1 MIPLSGGVLTAAAVV
16 SSPAL
21 WGGLEGTMPIDQAL
35 TRYLIAVA
43 VCWLVLAIVI
53 DLTFP
58 SSGSSS
64 GAVRVRSEQHPADQD
79 FENL

>member
-1 MIPLSGGVLTAAAVV
+1 MIPLSGAVLGAAALV

-21 WGGLEGTMPIDQAL
+21 WGGVQGTMPIDEAL

-43 VCWLVLAIVI
+43 VCWLVLAVVV

-58 SSGSSS
+58 SPGT
-64 GAVRVRSEQHPADQD
+64 VRVRAAEDRPVTDGD

>member
-1 MIPLSGGVLTAAAVV
+1 MIPLSGGVLAVAAVV

-21 WGGLEGTMPIDQAL
+21 WGAVVGTIPIDQAL
-35 TRYLIAVA
+35 TRYLVAVA
-43 VCWLVLAIVI
+43 VCWMVLAVVV

-58 SSGSSS
+58 SPGT
-64 GAVRVRSEQHPADQD
+64 VRVRSDEPPSTDRD

>member
-1 MIPLSGGVLTAAAVV
+1 MIPLSGGVLAAAAVV

-21 WGGLEGTMPIDQAL
+21 WGGLEGTMPVDQAL
-35 TRYLIAVA
+35 TRYLVAVA
-43 VCWLVLAIVI
+43 VCWLVLAVVI

-58 SSGSSS
+58 SSG
-64 GAVRVRSEQHPADQD
+64 AVRVRSDQQPADQD

>member
-1 MIPLSGGVLTAAAVV
+1 MIPLSGGVLAAAAVV

-21 WGGLEGTMPIDQAL
+21 WGGVEGTMPIDQAL

-43 VCWLVLAIVI
+43 ICWVVLAVVI

-58 SSGSSS
+58 SP
-64 GAVRVRSEQHPADQD
+64 GAIRLKSEEHPSDPD

>member
-1 MIPLSGGVLTAAAVV
+1 MIPLSGGVLAVAAVV

-21 WGGLEGTMPIDQAL
+21 WGGVEGTMPIDQAL

-43 VCWLVLAIVI
+43 ICWAVLAVVI

-58 SSGSSS
+58 SPG
-64 GAVRVRSEQHPADQD
+64 GVRITSEDPPIDRD